1 MQTFNL
7 IVCIYCANILYLH
20 QIRKL
25 NIKLMALSIEDRK
38 FIREKLPYGS
48 QKEIA
53 RNIGVSKTTVYQY
66 LSGLR
71 NSERIEKAVVSKFEE
86 VQKNHDELRK
96 RIYG

>member
-1 MQTFNL
+1 
-7 IVCIYCANILYLH
+7 
-20 QIRKL
+20 
-25 NIKLMALSIEDRK
+25 MALSIEDRK
-38 FIREKLPYGS
+38 FIREKLPYGA

-86 VQKNHDELRK
+86 VQKTNEELRK